1 VWLEEGSLYKE
12 ILIMRDSREG
22 RAAVVEDGA
31 LTEILIAREE
41 RQVGSIFKARVA
53 NVLPGMNA
61 AFVDIGSDRNAFLC
75 ADDAAAHLGE
85 EANERFSKVNIRDL
99 LRVNEETLVQVVK
112 EAVGTKGARV
122 TTFVTLPGR
131 NLVLIPNANYI
142 GVSRRVESEA
152 ERQRLRQLAE
162 KMRPEGMGLIIRTAA
177 GGRPQEELQ
186 AEVDYL
192 ASNWE
197 KIQRTAKKKRAPA
210 IIHQELALVDQ
221 VLRDVLTPDFDRILI
236 DDAEEHSKVVEMLE
250 NTYPALAQK
259 VHLYNDRKPLFE
271 FHGIDAEVDKALK
284 RKVWLQSGGYLV
296 IDHTE
301 ALWVVDVNTGKYT
314 GKNNSLADTILKTN
328 LEACVEICRQLRLRD
343 MGGIIIIDF
352 IDMESHADRRKVL
365 VCLNEELKKDRTRT
379 HLIGMTE
386 LGLVQLTRKREG
398 KDLDLVLRTSCSHCN
413 GVGRVFSPQSLAVK
427 VHRDV
432 LKMAQETRS
441 EAILVRLHPRTAM
454 ALVGTGGELLERLE
468 SQAGRP
474 VLVQARPLFHVE
486 HYELKGGRAN
496 ELRDRLRQVHKGQ
509 KVRVTLEEGV
519 GGESAL
525 AVVDGNLVEVING
538 ADRVGQEVEIR
549 LIDIDKIVKRAE
561 VFR

>member
-1 VWLEEGSLYKE
+1 MYKE

-41 RQVGSIFKARVA
+41 RQVGSIYKARVA

-85 EANERFSKVNIRDL
+85 EASERLGKLNIRDIL
-99 LRVNEETLVQVVK
+99 KVNDETLVQVVK

-142 GVSRRVESEA
+142 GVSRRVDGEA
-152 ERQRLRQLAE
+152 ERVRLRALAE
-162 KMRPEGMGLIIRTAA
+162 KMRPEGAGLIVRTAA
-177 GGRPQEELQ
+177 SSRSQEELQ
-186 AEVDYL
+186 MEVDFL
-192 ASNWE
+192 QGQWE
-197 KIQRTAKKKRAPA
+197 KIQKVSRKRRAPA

-221 VLRDVLTPDFDRILI
+221 VLRDVLTPDFDRMLI

-250 NTYPALAQK
+250 NTYPGLVSK
-259 VHLYNDRKPLFE
+259 VHFYNDRRPLFE

-284 RKVWLQSGGYLV
+284 RKVWLESGGYLI

-314 GKNNSLADTILKTN
+314 GKNSLADTILKTN
-328 LEACVEICRQLRLRD
+328 LEACIEIARQLRLRD

-352 IDMESHADRRKVL
+352 IDMESHSDRRRVL
-365 VCLNEELKKDRTRT
+365 QLLNEELRKDRTRT
-379 HLIGMTE
+379 HLVGMTE
-386 LGLVQLTRKREG
+386 LGLVQITRKREG
-398 KDLDLVLRTSCSHCN
+398 KDLDMVLRTSCSHCN
-413 GVGRVFSPQSLAVK
+413 GVGRVFSPTSLAVK
-427 VHRDV
+427 IHREV
-432 LKMAQETRS
+432 LKMAHETRS
-441 EAILVRLHPRTAM
+441 EAILVRLHPRAAM
-454 ALVGTGGELLERLE
+454 ALVGPAGELFDRLE
-468 SQAGRP
+468 TEAGKP
-474 VLVQARPLFHVE
+474 ILVQARPLFHPE
-486 HYELKGGRAN
+486 HYEFKGGRLQ
-496 ELRDRLRQVHKGQ
+496 ELKDRLRQVHKGQ
-509 KVRVTLEEGV
+509 KARVTLEESL
-519 GGESAL
+519 GGEHAL
-525 AVVDGNLVEVING
+525 ATVDGNIIEVLNG
-538 ADRVGQEVEIR
+538 HERLGQEVEIR

-561 VFR
+561 IFR

>member
-1 VWLEEGSLYKE
+1 MYKE

-41 RQVGSIFKARVA
+41 RQVGSIYKARVA

-85 EANERFSKVNIRDL
+85 EASERLGKLNIRDIL
-99 LRVNEETLVQVVK
+99 KVNDETLVQVVK

-142 GVSRRVESEA
+142 GVSRRVDGEA
-152 ERQRLRQLAE
+152 ERVRLRALAE
-162 KMRPEGMGLIIRTAA
+162 KMRPEGAGLIVRTAA
-177 GGRPQEELQ
+177 SSRSQEELQ
-186 AEVDYL
+186 KEVDFL
-192 ASNWE
+192 QGQWE
-197 KIQRTAKKKRAPA
+197 KIQKVSRKRRAPA

-221 VLRDVLTPDFDRILI
+221 VLRDVLTPDFDRMLI

-250 NTYPALAQK
+250 NTYPGLVSK
-259 VHLYNDRKPLFE
+259 VHFYNDRRPLFE

-284 RKVWLQSGGYLV
+284 RKVWLESGGYLI

-314 GKNNSLADTILKTN
+314 GKNSLADTILKTN
-328 LEACVEICRQLRLRD
+328 LEACIEIARQLRLRD

-352 IDMESHADRRKVL
+352 IDMESHSDRRRVL
-365 VCLNEELKKDRTRT
+365 QLLNEELRKDRTRT
-379 HLIGMTE
+379 HLVGMTE
-386 LGLVQLTRKREG
+386 LGLVQITRKREG
-398 KDLDLVLRTSCSHCN
+398 KDLDMVLRTACSHCN
-413 GVGRVFSPQSLAVK
+413 GVGRVFSPTSLAVK
-427 VHRDV
+427 IHREV
-432 LKMAQETRS
+432 LKMAHETRS
-441 EAILVRLHPRTAM
+441 EAILVRLHPRAAM
-454 ALVGTGGELLERLE
+454 ALVGPAGELFDRLE
-468 SQAGRP
+468 TEAGKP
-474 VLVQARPLFHVE
+474 ILVQARPLFHPE
-486 HYELKGGRAN
+486 HYEFKGGRLQ
-496 ELRDRLRQVHKGQ
+496 ELKDRLRQVHKGQ
-509 KVRVTLEEGV
+509 KARVTLEESL
-519 GGESAL
+519 GGEHAL
-525 AVVDGNLVEVING
+525 ATVDGNIIEVLNG
-538 ADRVGQEVEIR
+538 HERLGQEVEIR

-561 VFR
+561 IFR

>member
-1 VWLEEGSLYKE
+1 
-12 ILIMRDSREG
+12 MRDSREG